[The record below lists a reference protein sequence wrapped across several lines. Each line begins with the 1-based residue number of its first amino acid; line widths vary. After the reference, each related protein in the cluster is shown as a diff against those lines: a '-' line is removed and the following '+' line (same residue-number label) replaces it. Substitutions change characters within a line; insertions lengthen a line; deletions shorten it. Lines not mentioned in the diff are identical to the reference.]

1 MAQRA
6 EPRAPVQAPPRGL
19 SLPGRGADQLADLP
33 SRAGRVRR
41 RFLRNRLGVVGLG
54 VILTVVVLAI
64 VATDVAPYGWKEQD
78 IVNRFQGPSADHWL
92 GTDELGRDIL
102 SRLLYGA
109 RYSLTIGIASVAVS
123 FSVGTALGAIG
134 GFYRKLDP
142 IVMRLIDVMMA
153 FPGILLAIAIVAA
166 LGPGLV
172 NTTIAIA
179 VNEIPGFTRLTRSLV
194 LSLREREFVVAA
206 KVIGARDA
214 TIVRRHV
221 LVNLVSPIIV
231 FASLRVSVAILAG
244 ATLSFLGL
252 GIQPP
257 TPEWGAMVSTA
268 RGYLAV
274 APHTFFYPTLAIF
287 VTVVAFN
294 LLGDALRDALDP
306 TMRD

>member
-1 MAQRA
+1 MSQRVEVREQPRPFMPPKSDRA
-6 EPRAPVQAPPRGL
+6 EAGL
-19 SLPGRGADQLADLP
+19 DGARL
-33 SRAGRVRR
+33 RTGRVRR

-54 VILTVVVLAI
+54 VIVVVVALALA
-64 VATDVAPYGWKEQD
+64 ATAIAPYDWKEQD
-78 IVNRFQGPSADHWL
+78 IVNRFQGPTTDHWL
-92 GTDELGRDIL
+92 GTDELGRDIF

-109 RYSLTIGIASVAVS
+109 RYSLTIGIASVACS
-123 FSVGTALGAIG
+123 FTIGTVIGAVG
-134 GFYRKLDP
+134 GFYSRLDP
-142 IVMRLIDVMMA
+142 FVMRLIDVMMA

-166 LGPGLV
+166 LGPGLT
-172 NTTIAIA
+172 NTIIAIA
-179 VNEIPGFTRLTRSLV
+179 VNEIPGFARLTRSLV

-206 KVIGARDA
+206 RVIGAGDA

-231 FASLRVSVAILAG
+231 FASLRVSTAILGG

-257 TPEWGAMVSTA
+257 IPEWGAMVSTA
-268 RGYLAV
+268 RQYLAV

-287 VTVVAFN
+287 ITVVAFN